1 MRPSEIIC
9 CEQNSQN
16 TKQKRK
22 TNNEKIKTVEKLSV
36 FKTVGVITQG
46 WFKEI
51 IDSFVFHAEKLF
63 K

>member
-16 TKQKRK
+16 TNQKRK
-22 TNNEKIKTVEKLSV
+22 TNNEKMKTVEKLSV

-46 WFKEI
+46 
-51 IDSFVFHAEKLF
+51 
-63 K
+63 

>member
-22 TNNEKIKTVEKLSV
+22 TNNEKMKTVEKLPV

-46 WFKEI
+46 
-51 IDSFVFHAEKLF
+51 
-63 K
+63 